1 LVISKRIR
9 RLSLPAFALV
19 VAILATATLLLF
31 TTRRSLDREKE
42 RMSHGLE
49 RQATVLVRALESG
62 ARTGMMERWGSEQL
76 QALLEDAGRLRE
88 IAYIGIFDGGGTPVA
103 VFSRDIAVP
112 PWPEPTEVRRIIEG
126 GEPVFATRDIDRTGI
141 FEVSRKFVP
150 RNRRGRMGRMMARPH
165 PPLPGTGEEWAI
177 VLGLHTGP
185 WEKVLQETRR
195 QTLLSFIVIL
205 TTGSLA
211 LYLIIILQNYFVVR
225 RTLSE
230 MREYSQNILE
240 NMADGLLSAGLDGKV
255 ATGNPEA
262 SRILGMAGKDPKG
275 QELKSLLPE
284 VAEAF
289 GAVLEG
295 RRGKREFEVA
305 LRGGGTSPTPV
316 GVALSPLKSEEG
328 EITGAVLL
336 LRDLTEVRRLEER
349 IRESEKL
356 AAIGQMAATV
366 AHEIRNPLSS
376 LKGFAQLFARKFT
389 EGSPEAG
396 YAALMVREVDR
407 LNRTISDLLFYSR
420 PVSLRRGRVNISHLL
435 GETVRLL
442 EPDFRSKGQTVELD
456 SADEVAAEV
465 DPDQMS
471 RVFLNVLLNA
481 HQAAGEGGRISVT
494 VSENG
499 GSCRVEVGNSGPGMA
514 PESAARAFEPFFTT
528 REKGSGLG
536 LSIVKKIVDLHE
548 GRVTLES
555 SAEEGTKVVIE
566 LPLTGGEHDQAG

>member
-1 LVISKRIR
+1 MISKRIR

-31 TTRRSLDREKE
+31 TTRRSLDRERE
-42 RMSHGLE
+42 RMSRGLE
-49 RQATVLVRALESG
+49 RQGTVLVRALESG
-62 ARTGMMERWGSEQL
+62 ARTGMMEQWGSEQL

-88 IAYIGIFDGGGTPVA
+88 IAYIGIFDGGGAPVA
-103 VFSRDIAVP
+103 VYSRDIVSP

-126 GEPVFATRDIDRTGI
+126 GEPVFATRDVDKTGI

-150 RNRRGRMGRMMARPH
+150 RNRRGRMGRMMVRPH
-165 PPLPGTGEEWAI
+165 PPLPGRGEEWAI

-185 WEKVLQETRR
+185 WEKVLHEARR

-230 MREYSQNILE
+230 MREYAQNILE
-240 NMADGLLSAGLDGKV
+240 NMADGLLSADLDGKV

-262 SRILGMAGKDPKG
+262 SRILGMTGKNLKG
-275 QELKSLLPE
+275 RELKSLLPE
-284 VAEAF
+284 AAEAL

-295 RRGKREFEVA
+295 RQGKGEFEVA
-305 LRGGGTSPTPV
+305 LQDGAGLPRPV
-316 GVALSPLKSEEG
+316 GVAVSPLRSEDAD
-328 EITGAVLL
+328 ITGAVLL
-336 LRDLTEVRRLEER
+336 LRDLTEVRRLEAR

-376 LKGFAQLFARKFT
+376 LKGFAQLFAGKFAA
-389 EGSPEAG
+389 GSPEAG
-396 YAALMVREVDR
+396 YAGLMVREVDR

-420 PVSLRRGRVNISHLL
+420 PVSLRRSRVSIGHLL

-442 EPDFRSKGQTVELD
+442 EPDFRSLGQTVKID
-456 SADEVAAEV
+456 SAGEVKVDV

-481 HQAAGEGGRISVT
+481 HQAAGEGGGIT
-494 VSENG
+494 VKVSGNG
-499 GSCRVEVGNSGPGMA
+499 EPCRVEVRNSGPEMA
-514 PESAARAFEPFFTT
+514 PEAAARAFEPFFTT

-536 LSIVKKIVDLHE
+536 LPIVKKIVDLHD
-548 GRVTLES
+548 GCVSIES
-555 SAEEGTKVVIE
+555 GETGGTKVVVE
-566 LPLTGGEHDQAG
+566 LPSAGGEDGQAG

>member
-1 LVISKRIR
+1 MISKRIR

-31 TTRRSLDREKE
+31 TTRRSLERERE
-42 RMSHGLE
+42 RMARGLE
-49 RQATVLVRALESG
+49 RQGTVLVRALESG

-88 IAYIGIFDGGGTPVA
+88 IAYIGIFDGGGAPVA
-103 VFSRDIAVP
+103 VYSRDIVSP
-112 PWPEPTEVRRIIEG
+112 PWPEPTEVHRIIEG
-126 GEPVFATRDIDRTGI
+126 GEPVFTTRDVDKTGI

-150 RNRRGRMGRMMARPH
+150 RNRRGRMGRMMVRPH

-185 WEKVLQETRR
+185 WEKVLQEARR

-230 MREYSQNILE
+230 MREYAQNILE
-240 NMADGLLSAGLDGKV
+240 NMADGLLSTGLDGKV

-262 SRILGMAGKDPKG
+262 SRILGMTGKDLKG
-275 QELKSLLPE
+275 KELESLLPE
-284 VAEAF
+284 AAEAL
-289 GAVLEG
+289 GSVLGG
-295 RRGKREFEVA
+295 RQGKREFEVV
-305 LRGGGTSPTPV
+305 LQDESGLPRPV
-316 GVALSPLKSEEG
+316 GVALSPLRSEEG
-328 EITGAVLL
+328 NITGAVLL
-336 LRDLTEVRRLEER
+336 LRDLTEVRRLEAR

-376 LKGFAQLFARKFT
+376 LKGFAQLFAGKFAD
-389 EGSPEAG
+389 GSPEAG
-396 YAALMVREVDR
+396 YAGLMVREVDR

-420 PVSLRRGRVNISHLL
+420 PVSLRRSRVSIGHLL

-442 EPDFRSKGQTVELD
+442 EPDFRSLDQTVAMD
-456 SADEVAAEV
+456 PAGEVTVDV

-481 HQAAGEGGRISVT
+481 HQAAGEGGGIT
-494 VSENG
+494 VKVSGNG
-499 GSCRVEVGNSGPGMA
+499 EPCRVEVRNSGPGMT
-514 PESAARAFEPFFTT
+514 PEEEARAFEPFFTT

-548 GRVTLES
+548 GHVSIES
-555 SAEEGTKVVIE
+555 DETEGTKVVVE
-566 LPLTGGEHDQAG
+566 LPSAGGEDERAG

>member
-1 LVISKRIR
+1 MISKRIR

-31 TTRRSLDREKE
+31 TTRRSLERERE
-42 RMSHGLE
+42 RMSRGLE
-49 RQATVLVRALESG
+49 RQGTVLVRALESG

-88 IAYIGIFDGGGTPVA
+88 IAYIGIFDGGGAPVA
-103 VFSRDIAVP
+103 VYSRDIVSP
-112 PWPEPTEVRRIIEG
+112 PWPEPTEVRRIIEA
-126 GEPVFATRDIDRTGI
+126 GEPVFVTRDVDKTDI

-150 RNRRGRMGRMMARPH
+150 RNRRGRMGRMVRPH
-165 PPLPGTGEEWAI
+165 PPLPGLGEEWAI

-185 WEKVLQETRR
+185 WEKVLQEARR
-195 QTLLSFIVIL
+195 QTRLSFIVIL

-230 MREYSQNILE
+230 MREYAQNILE
-240 NMADGLLSAGLDGKV
+240 NMADGLLSTGLDGKV

-262 SRILGMAGKDPKG
+262 SRILGMAGKDLKG
-275 QELKSLLPE
+275 KELKSLLPE
-284 VAEAF
+284 AAEVL

-295 RRGKREFEVA
+295 RQGKREFEVA
-305 LRGGGTSPTPV
+305 LQDGTGLPRPV
-316 GVALSPLKSEEG
+316 GVALSPLRSEEG
-328 EITGAVLL
+328 DITGAVLL
-336 LRDLTEVRRLEER
+336 LRDLTEVRRLEAR

-376 LKGFAQLFARKFT
+376 LKGFAQLFARKFAD
-389 EGSPEAG
+389 GSPEAG
-396 YAALMVREVDR
+396 YAGLMVREVDR

-420 PVSLRRGRVNISHLL
+420 PVSLRRSRVSIGHLL

-442 EPDFRSKGQTVELD
+442 EPDFRSLGQTVEMD
-456 SADEVAAEV
+456 PAEEVTADV

-481 HQAAGEGGRISVT
+481 HQAAGEGGGIT
-494 VSENG
+494 VKVSGNG
-499 GSCRVEVGNSGPGMA
+499 ESCRVEVRNSGPGMT
-514 PESAARAFEPFFTT
+514 PEAAARAFEPFFTT
-528 REKGSGLG
+528 REKGSGMG

-548 GRVTLES
+548 GSVSIES
-555 SAEEGTKVVIE
+555 GDTEGTKVVVE
-566 LPLTGGEHDQAG
+566 LPSAEGEDEQAG